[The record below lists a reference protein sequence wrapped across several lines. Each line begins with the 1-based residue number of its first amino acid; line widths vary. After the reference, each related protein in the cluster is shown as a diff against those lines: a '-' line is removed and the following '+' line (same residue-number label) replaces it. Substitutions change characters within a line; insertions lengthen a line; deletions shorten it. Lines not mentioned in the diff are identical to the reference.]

1 MGFSLMTNVSDWQQ
15 LPGLV
20 LRRTVRSFEVLG
32 EGKGLVVD
40 Y

>member
-1 MGFSLMTNVSDWQQ
+1 MGFSHMTNVSEWQQ

-20 LRRTVRSFEVLG
+20 LGRTVKSFEVSG

>member
-1 MGFSLMTNVSDWQQ
+1 MTNVSDWQQ

-20 LRRTVRSFEVLG
+20 LRRTVKISEVLG
-32 EGKGLVVD
+32 EGKGLLVD